1 MMAAP
6 PSQTFART
14 VRGSKQWWTGTITST
29 IKVNYTTALADN
41 GPGYADGNLFQATA
55 GQVTFTPTGSHT
67 ATASVII
74 YPESKPLPTNDIFDM
89 VLSIPTG
96 QTGYTLGTSIG
107 IGTIDD

>member
-1 MMAAP
+1 L
-6 PSQTFART
+6 
-14 VRGSKQWWTGTITST
+14 TGTIASA
-29 IKVNYTTALADN
+29 IKVNYATQLAGTGGGD
-41 GPGYADGNLFQATA
+41 ADGNMFQGTS

-67 ATASVII
+67 ATATVTI

-96 QTGYTLGTSIG
+96 QTLYTLGTSIG